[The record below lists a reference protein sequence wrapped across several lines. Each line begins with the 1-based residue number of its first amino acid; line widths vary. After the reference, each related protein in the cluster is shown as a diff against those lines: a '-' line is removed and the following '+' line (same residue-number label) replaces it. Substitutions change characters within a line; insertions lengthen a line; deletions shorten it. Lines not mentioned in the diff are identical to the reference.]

1 MEFKLTDNAKVKL
14 NELKNNEQPIKLKIT
29 GYS

>member
-1 MEFKLTDNAKVKL
+1 MEFKLTDKAKDKML
-14 NELKNNEQPIKLKIT
+14 ELKNEEQPIKLKIT

>member
-1 MEFKLTDNAKVKL
+1 MEFVLTEKAKDKL